1 MSLMSKQVTLSQ
13 AAELLRSVEECIILT
28 HRYPDGDAIGSSCG
42 LAILLQS
49 MGKRAK
55 VVCGDPFAARF
66 SHSTD
71 GVKPETVSPDA
82 PVVTVDLADVQ
93 LAGAEYTALAE
104 RAFLAIDHHGTNTG
118 YADYTF
124 LDRDAAA
131 ACELVALLA
140 RELAVPLTR
149 DLANCIY
156 TGICTDTGCFKYP
169 STSARTH
176 RIAAE
181 LIDAGADAAAI
192 SRIMFDTKTPA
203 RVMLEKAVMD
213 SITYGYG
220 GKLAVTLLSKA
231 VIEESGAEEAD
242 INGLSAMARQIEGV
256 ELALFLRETGRER
269 YKISARSGDLVDAA
283 AFCAKFGGG
292 GHRRAAGCKLEG
304 DLDTVRQRLIE
315 AAGEVL

>member
-1 MSLMSKQVTLSQ
+1 MSEWISLSK
-13 AAELLRSVEECIILT
+13 AAEILRSSEEFFILT

-49 MGKRAK
+49 MGKKAQI
-55 VVCGDPFAARF
+55 VCADPFSSRF
-66 SHSTD
+66 SHSTG
-71 GVKPETVSPDA
+71 GVRPETVSPDA

-93 LAGAEYTALAE
+93 LAGSECAALAE
-104 RAFLAIDHHGTNTG
+104 RALLSVDHHGTNRG
-118 YADYTF
+118 YAVYTY
-124 LDRDAAA
+124 LERDAAA

-181 LIDAGADAAAI
+181 LIEAGADAAAI
-192 SRIMFDTKTPA
+192 SRLMFDTKTPA
-203 RVMLEKAVMD
+203 RVMLEKTVMN

-220 GKLAVTLLSKA
+220 GKLALTLLPKA

-242 INGLSAMARQIEGV
+242 INGLSALARQIEGV

-304 DLDTVRQRLIE
+304 DLDTVRQKLIE
-315 AAGEVL
+315 AAGEVF